1 MIKQKFENEEKR
13 FRFLELKHPGLPR
26 QEGTYFY
33 ENKRRHKWNKTI
45 EKVDMKPGVEKFICQ
60 ART

>member
-33 ENKRRHKWNKTI
+33 ENGIKEGINGIRQLRK
-45 EKVDMKPGVEKFICQ
+45 
-60 ART
+60 